1 MTRMTNSA
9 ATLAVAAF
17 AIAAP
22 CEAQRSTARVAPS
35 RDNVRDVASDERPS
49 GFMLG
54 VRTVG
59 ALGLKMDME
68 ESTSTYDT
76 KFGTGAGVIVGYGVN
91 GTFSAFASLDLAKQN
106 TAPGEAVQGSWGLAD
121 FALGARANLPFGG
134 ARTVPYALASFGRRA
149 LAARATDEDGQVSD
163 ATISGTAITVG
174 GGIEHA
180 ISRTMWLDGGIDVGY
195 GKLDHLKED
204 ADQWTQKVSA
214 TKSIRMRLGV
224 TWRPGSKRS

>member
-1 MTRMTNSA
+1 MTSMINRA
-9 ATLAVAAF
+9 ATLAFA
-17 AIAAP
+17 AIALAVP
-22 CEAQRSTARVAPS
+22 CAAQRSTARLAPS
-35 RDNVRDVASDERPS
+35 AGNSNGVASDERPS

-76 KFGTGAGVIVGYGVN
+76 KFGTGAGVLVGYGVN
-91 GTFSAFASLDLAKQN
+91 NTFSAFASLDLAKQN
-106 TAPGEAVQGSWGLAD
+106 TAPNEAVQGSWGLVD

-134 ARTVPYALASFGRRA
+134 ARTVPYALASYGRRA
-149 LAARATDEDGQVSD
+149 LAARATDEDGQTSD

-180 ISRTMWLDGGIDVGY
+180 ISRSMWLDGGVDVGY

>member
-1 MTRMTNSA
+1 MRHTMIHA

-22 CEAQRSTARVAPS
+22 CRAQRSTGRVAPS
-35 RDNVRDVASDERPS
+35 TDNIKGAASDERPS

-68 ESTSTYDT
+68 ESPSTYDT
-76 KFGTGAGVIVGYGVN
+76 KFGTGAGVMVGYGVN
-91 GTFSAFASLDLAKQN
+91 ATFSAFASLDLAKQN
-106 TAPGEAVQGSWGLAD
+106 TAPNEAVQGSWGLAD

-134 ARTVPYALASFGRRA
+134 ARTVPYALASFGKRA
-149 LAARATDEDGQVSD
+149 LAARATDEDGQTSD

-180 ISRTMWLDGGIDVGY
+180 ISRTMWLDGGVDVGY

-214 TKSIRMRLGV
+214 TKSLRLRLGI
-224 TWRPGSKRS
+224 TWRPGARRS